1 MSDRMPPVHSA
12 PAATSIISPSAVVV
26 GSSLMPS
33 PPPSEIPPLRQ
44 RVESYG
50 VCSSGSENSDNS
62 DTESSSAHASGS
74 DEDGASSGI
83 VSRPPP
89 LVPQQ
94 NAVSPTLQQ
103 SSPAAPE
110 TAAIP
115 LSVVQTSN
123 KDPMLTTAI
132 LPHSTASLPMG
143 EGGTAIILPQ
153 SSLAGLTAAQGG
165 QRQIIFTNAQGTAAI
180 SAESLAGAG
189 HMATLVT
196 LPQSAATHTAQ
207 LQGGHHRQYGP
218 HRDSDGKYKKKRR
231 YRTNFNSFQLRELES
246 VFEKTHYPDVFTRE
260 ELASRVDLTEARV
273 QVWFQNRRAKWRK
286 KEKLTTAQTATSPVT
301 QNSDIALA
309 FTVPVSTLS
318 STISAATT
326 PTAHEATPTSFS
338 IPNSAATPTEVKSQ
352 VTVLTVPTSAV
363 AQGGVAT
370 AAAAAAGTTT
380 GIQVI
385 GQGGVGWPS
394 LLSPITYIPASLPGG
409 ATTILTPQV
418 FSTATAARMPILT
431 TPVITPGTP
440 QLLTLGQTA
449 AAGVRTSTVPMIQ
462 VAIPQ
467 VARNPDETS

>member
-1 MSDRMPPVHSA
+1 M
-12 PAATSIISPSAVVV
+12 
-26 GSSLMPS
+26 
-33 PPPSEIPPLRQ
+33 
-44 RVESYG
+44 
-50 VCSSGSENSDNS
+50 
-62 DTESSSAHASGS
+62 
-74 DEDGASSGI
+74 
-83 VSRPPP
+83 
-89 LVPQQ
+89 
-94 NAVSPTLQQ
+94 
-103 SSPAAPE
+103 
-110 TAAIP
+110 
-115 LSVVQTSN
+115 
-123 KDPMLTTAI
+123 K
-132 LPHSTASLPMG
+132 
-143 EGGTAIILPQ
+143 
-153 SSLAGLTAAQGG
+153 
-165 QRQIIFTNAQGTAAI
+165 
-180 SAESLAGAG
+180 
-189 HMATLVT
+189 
-196 LPQSAATHTAQ
+196 
-207 LQGGHHRQYGP
+207 
-218 HRDSDGKYKKKRR
+218 
-231 YRTNFNSFQLRELES
+231 
-246 VFEKTHYPDVFTRE
+246 
-260 ELASRVDLTEARV
+260 
-273 QVWFQNRRAKWRK
+273 VWFQNRRAKWRK